1 MIYLFWLLYFF
12 LTLFIS
18 VLIRKFFH
26 SRFLKSL
33 SFSLTFSFFISIWF
47 SQSGSSDLAPIFSIM
62 IFDMIQDSES
72 NLIRLLRPFGLI
84 FLIIFISDLVFSLRK
99 KQAKT

>member
-1 MIYLFWLLYFF
+1 MIYFFWLLYFF
-12 LTLFIS
+12 LTLVIS
-18 VLIRKFFH
+18 VLLRKFFH

-33 SFSLTFSFFISIWF
+33 SFSLTFSFLTSIWF

-72 NLIRLLRPFGLI
+72 NLIRLLRPFGLV
-84 FLIIFISDLVFSLRK
+84 FLIIFIVDLVFNFRRK
-99 KQAKT
+99 QVKN